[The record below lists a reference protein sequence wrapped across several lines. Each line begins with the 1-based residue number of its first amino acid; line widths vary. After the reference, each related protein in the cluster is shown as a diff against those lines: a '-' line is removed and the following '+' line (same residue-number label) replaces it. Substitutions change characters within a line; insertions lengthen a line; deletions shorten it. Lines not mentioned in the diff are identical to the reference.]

1 MSGIVTSVSA
11 AVGEALFK
19 KRVIVVM
26 GKGGVG
32 RTTVATAIAQ
42 AAARRGKRVL
52 LFQAGAKDKLSRL
65 IGSPPVGE
73 QIMAVP
79 GGFSAVNT
87 SPSAAI
93 HEYGLMV
100 LRYETIYR
108 LVMENQV
115 VKKLVRAIPGLDDYS
130 IIGKLWFHTTETH
143 PAGGWKWDT
152 IVFDAPATGHALT
165 MFKIPR
171 AILAAVPE
179 GPLTRDAVKVRALFE
194 DASRTTV
201 VLTTLAE
208 EMPVTETLE
217 LAAKLQPEL
226 GLTPSALVVNQIAP
240 DRFYRQG
247 VAARVLDELV
257 GADAGAGDPVL
268 APLVREARQQRARR
282 QLNERYIARL
292 QAELKLPQVRLPML
306 FSPSFG
312 AAEVGFISQ
321 EIERQLL
328 GGQDAATVPVA
339 SAASAG

>member
-1 MSGIVTSVSA
+1 MNAIVPAVSSSA
-11 AVGEALFK
+11 EELFS

-32 RTTVATAIAQ
+32 RTTVATALAQ
-42 AAARRGKRVL
+42 AAARRGRRTL
-52 LFQAGAKDKLSRL
+52 LFQTGAKDRPSRL

-73 QIMAVP
+73 HIMQVP
-79 GGFSAVNT
+79 GGFHAVNT
-87 SPSAAI
+87 NPSAAI

-108 LVMENQV
+108 MVMENQV

-171 AILAAVPE
+171 AILDAVPE

-194 DASRTTV
+194 DAKRTTV

-208 EMPVTETLE
+208 EMPVTETIE
-217 LAAKLQPEL
+217 LYDRLGPEL
-226 GLTPSALVVNQIAP
+226 GLHSSQLV
-240 DRFYRQG
+240 
-247 VAARVLDELV
+247 
-257 GADAGAGDPVL
+257 
-268 APLVREARQQRARR
+268 
-282 QLNERYIARL
+282 
-292 QAELKLPQVRLPML
+292 
-306 FSPSFG
+306 
-312 AAEVGFISQ
+312 
-321 EIERQLL
+321 
-328 GGQDAATVPVA
+328 
-339 SAASAG
+339 

>member
-1 MSGIVTSVSA
+1 MSDILASVSA
-11 AVGEALFK
+11 PVGEELFK
-19 KRVIVVM
+19 KRLIIVM

-32 RTTVATAIAQ
+32 RTTMATAIAQ
-42 AAARRGKRVL
+42 AAARRGRRTL

-65 IGSPPVGE
+65 LGTPPVGE
-73 QIMAVP
+73 QIVPVP
-79 GGFSAVNT
+79 GGFHAVNT
-87 SPSAAI
+87 NPSAAI

-130 IIGKLWFHTTETH
+130 VIGKLWFHTTETH

-171 AILAAVPE
+171 AILDAVPE

-194 DASRTTV
+194 DRSRTSV

-217 LAAKLQPEL
+217 LAAKLRPEL
-226 GLTPSALVVNQIAP
+226 GLEPSALIVNQIAP

-247 VAARVLDELV
+247 VAARVLDELI
-257 GADAGAGDPVL
+257 GAGGGAGDLVL
-268 APLVREARQQRARR
+268 APLVHEARQQRARR

-292 QAELKLPQVRLPML
+292 QAELKLPQVRIPVLY
-306 FSPSFG
+306 SSAFG
-312 AAEVGFISQ
+312 AEQVAYVSNQIEAQLMTDAGAVAPAVAAARVG
-321 EIERQLL
+321 
-328 GGQDAATVPVA
+328 
-339 SAASAG
+339 

>member
-1 MSGIVTSVSA
+1 MNAIVPAVSVP
-11 AVGEALFK
+11 VGEELFK
-19 KRVIVVM
+19 KRVIIVM

-42 AAARRGKRVL
+42 AAARRGRRTL

-65 IGSPPVGE
+65 INSSPVGD
-73 QIMAVP
+73 QIVPVP
-79 GGFSAVNT
+79 GGFHAVNT
-87 SPSAAI
+87 NPTAAI

-115 VKKLVRAIPGLDDYS
+115 VKKLLRAIPGLDDYS
-130 IIGKLWFHTTETH
+130 VIGKLWFHTTETH

-194 DASRTTV
+194 DPSRTSV

-217 LAAKLQPEL
+217 LHARLKPEL
-226 GLTPSALVVNQIAP
+226 GLHSSALVINQIAP

-247 VAARVLDELV
+247 VAARVLDELI
-257 GADAGAGDPVL
+257 GGDAGAGDPVL
-268 APLVREARQQRARR
+268 APLVHEARQQRARR

-292 QAELKLPQVRLPML
+292 QAELKLPQIRIPVLY
-306 FSPSFG
+306 SPVFG
-312 AAEVGFISQ
+312 PEQVAIISNMIENQLVSDATRAAV
-321 EIERQLL
+321 
-328 GGQDAATVPVA
+328 
-339 SAASAG
+339 SAG